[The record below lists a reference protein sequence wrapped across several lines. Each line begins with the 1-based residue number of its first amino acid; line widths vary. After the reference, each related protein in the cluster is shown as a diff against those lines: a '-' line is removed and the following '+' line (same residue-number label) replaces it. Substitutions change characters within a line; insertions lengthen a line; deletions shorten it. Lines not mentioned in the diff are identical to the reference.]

1 MKKLITNSKYEF
13 RTNYYADDNGHI
25 WSEYKQDYLT
35 EYPDKDGYMKV
46 VLMTKDKPAGKGHR
60 FSVHRLV
67 LHTFNPIENEN
78 YYQVDHIDGNKTNN
92 TLQNLKWVSCLENLN
107 NPNTKPNRR
116 VYDQDGTH
124 NAMSKFTEESLMN
137 MIQDINS
144 GNYTQNEIILKYNT
158 SREAIRRIIHKQ
170 TYISELKDIKINPN
184 FKSDYCRDTKGEKN
198 GRAKLNNEKV
208 LEIIKLIQS
217 KKYSLVEIAKIYN
230 VAPTSI
236 SAIKNKKTWKH
247 LTKNITFN

>member
-60 FSVHRLV
+60 FSVHRLI

-116 VYDQDGTH
+116 VYDQAGTH

-144 GNYTQNEIILKYNT
+144 GNYTQNEIIIEYNT

-170 TYISELKDIKINPN
+170 TYISELKDIPSLI
-184 FKSDYCRDTKGEKN
+184 
-198 GRAKLNNEKV
+198 LQV
-208 LEIIKLIQS
+208 LHLSVFLYILLSFCQMFDIKLFQQS
-217 KKYSLVEIAKIYN
+217 VFHVEYRRNNFGKNYNQKQFEKQKKL
-230 VAPTSI
+230 
-236 SAIKNKKTWKH
+236 
-247 LTKNITFN
+247 